1 MAQRKA
7 QKTRKKEVKAMFA
20 KHAGKLVLWTAAI
33 TFVFTYMIFT
43 IIHM

>member
-1 MAQRKA
+1 M
-7 QKTRKKEVKAMFA
+7 TGDVTFTPDEVKQMFS

>member
-1 MAQRKA
+1 MNQDITFTPDKV
-7 QKTRKKEVKAMFA
+7 KTMFA

-43 IIHM
+43 IVHM

>member
-1 MAQRKA
+1 MTGDVTFAPD
-7 QKTRKKEVKAMFA
+7 EVKAMFA

-33 TFVFTYMIFT
+33 TFVFTYIIFS